1 MRSGVIY
8 IIPLD
13 TLVANPPLAP
23 DRRDVLRLIERHYNE
38 TDQMADALM
47 GLFRSRAESVEQRDG
62 AARVHSEADPSNGL
76 NPDPS
81 PKGQE
86 AEGPDIERD
95 DDALVIRWWGPGHAS
110 CYSPTYLGD
119 GKVVTALST
128 KGGSRTAINPTG
140 ERVFADLEALATSP
154 TRDEAPE
161 GDGQDQGGK
170 G

>member
-1 MRSGVIY
+1 MSNPETAS
-8 IIPLD
+8 IIERLIACRD
-13 TLVANPPLAP
+13 TLQV
-23 DRRDVLRLIERHYNE
+23 VERQYSVNLQPE
-38 TDQMADALM
+38 RAAMADAANALSAYDKTM
-47 GLFRSRAESVEQRDG
+47 TRIAEDAPKERLAAITPAGGVE
-62 AARVHSEADPSNGL
+62 A
-76 NPDPS
+76 

-140 ERVFADLEALATSP
+140 ERVFADLEALAASP
-154 TRDEAPE
+154 TRDEATE